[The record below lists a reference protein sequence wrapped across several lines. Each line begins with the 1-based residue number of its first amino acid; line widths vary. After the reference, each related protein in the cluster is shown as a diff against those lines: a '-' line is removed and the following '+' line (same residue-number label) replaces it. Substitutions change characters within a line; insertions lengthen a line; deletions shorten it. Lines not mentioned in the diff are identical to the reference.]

1 MPLVGS
7 SAAAKSGTSL
17 TAVSGAREVV
27 LELGRVMGRLG
38 ARLALIGTTSDA
50 AAAAAASARRDACSL
65 ADMRFAF
72 L

>member
-1 MPLVGS
+1 MGS
-7 SAAAKSGTSL
+7 SAATKSGTPL
-17 TAVSGAREVV
+17 TAVSGAGGAV
-27 LELGRVMGRLG
+27 LELGRVMDRLG
-38 ARLALIGTTSDA
+38 ARLALIGTISDA